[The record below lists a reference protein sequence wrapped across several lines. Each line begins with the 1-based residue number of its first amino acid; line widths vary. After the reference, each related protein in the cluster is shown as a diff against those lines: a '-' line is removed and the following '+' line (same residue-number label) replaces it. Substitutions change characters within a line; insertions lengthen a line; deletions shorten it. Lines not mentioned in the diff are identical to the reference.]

1 MTSVLVLVFCSTP
14 GPFTRNGKIHAPNRR
29 LSQLDDVP
37 TPPEASCA
45 HKMAPFPTTLL
56 RLFFVV
62 LTLLPLA
69 ASTAHVGVTGPDT
82 KRWAE
87 KPRLELVDE
96 PFLPNCTEPVC
107 TGPLANIYCTGKL
120 IHASWMFGLQSS
132 CPGDMMLQSPDAI
145 IAAFNKLEYPLK
157 REDFKQFCHDNFATF
172 PYLKLAK
179 LRDWTEEPPNLR
191 RVKDDHLRKFAKRLN
206 GIWRSLGRKFDA
218 KVKENPDLF
227 PVLPVPHAF
236 VVPGGFFQIYF
247 YWDSY
252 WIIKGLIF
260 SNMTLSAR
268 DMIDN
273 FASVIQHNGFIP
285 NSGNVQLSRR
295 SQPPLFTQMLADY
308 YYATQDKAFLSSM
321 LPFVDAELSW
331 WRSNRSVVLSSN
343 VTNYTMFHFR
353 AASNCPRP
361 ENYLVDL
368 ENGVKGAGNAEFIWS
383 SIASACESG
392 LDFSSRWF
400 AYAGPR
406 ARNFLFKLY
415 LLTHLLLLMHLTVV
429 VISGTKFSIRTN
441 NIIPVDLNAFMV
453 LNYDSAADLY
463 LELGRERKAQNYR
476 KLAADL
482 WASMGSVLWNEA
494 EGVWLDYD
502 VSEQAHRRKF
512 YPSNV
517 FPLLTGRATLQAA
530 DRVHYYL
537 RSTGALDFRG
547 GIPSTLD
554 DSSHE
559 QWDFPNGWAPSIHLF
574 VESLR
579 RSSHPRLFDIALQ
592 TADKF
597 IRTVYNGLL
606 NPIEGHPPACW
617 EKYDVRYDD
626 GRPGTGG
633 EYPVQQGFGWTN
645 GAVLDMIL
653 KFHAD
658 TDKQF
663 RLSSKGSHIRR

>member
-1 MTSVLVLVFCSTP
+1 MALFRTTS
-14 GPFTRNGKIHAPNRR
+14 
-29 LSQLDDVP
+29 
-37 TPPEASCA
+37 
-45 HKMAPFPTTLL
+45 L

-62 LTLLPLA
+62 LTLLPLV
-69 ASTAHVGVTGPDT
+69 ASIVHIGVTGPDT

-87 KPRLELVDE
+87 EPRLELVNE
-96 PFLPNCTEPVC
+96 PVLPNCTEPVC
-107 TGPLANIYCTGKL
+107 TGPLAGIYCTGKL
-120 IHASWMFGLQSS
+120 IHVSWMFGLESS
-132 CPGDMMLQSPDAI
+132 CPGDMMLQAPDAI

-179 LRDWTEEPPNLR
+179 LRDWIEEPPYLLR
-191 RVKDDHLRKFAKRLN
+191 IKDDRLREFAKRLN
-206 GIWRSLGRKFDA
+206 GIWRSLGRKFDI

-227 PVLPVPHAF
+227 PVLSVPHAF
-236 VVPGGFFQIYF
+236 VVPGGFFQMYF

-273 FASVIQHNGFIP
+273 FASVIQHSGFIP
-285 NSGNVQLSRR
+285 NSGNIQLSRR

-308 YYATQDKAFLSSM
+308 YHATQDKTFLSSM

-331 WRSNRSVVLSSN
+331 WRSERSIVLSSN
-343 VTNYTMFHFR
+343 LTNHTMFLFR

-368 ENGVKGAGNAEFIWS
+368 ENGVKGAGDAEFIWS
-383 SIASACESG
+383 SIAS
-392 LDFSSRWF
+392 
-400 AYAGPR
+400 
-406 ARNFLFKLY
+406 
-415 LLTHLLLLMHLTVV
+415 
-429 VISGTKFSIRTN
+429 TKFSIRTN

-463 LELGRERKAQNYR
+463 LEFGRERKAQSYR

-517 FPLLTGRATLQAA
+517 FPLLTGRATMQAA
-530 DRVHYYL
+530 NRVHYYL
-537 RSTGALDFRG
+537 LSTGALDFRG

-592 TADKF
+592 TANKF

-606 NPIEGHPPACW
+606 NPVKEYPPACW
-617 EKYDVRYDD
+617 EKYDIRYDD

-653 KFHAD
+653 NFHTG

-663 RLSSKGSHIRR
+663 RLSSEGLPFPFDGSPHSQLIALVLLVCVVLAVWFTCKALSSRRVKLRKGRWHAAGMAEESRLIEECEEDN

>member
-343 VTNYTMFHFR
+343 VTNYTM
-353 AASNCPRP
+353 
-361 ENYLVDL
+361 
-368 ENGVKGAGNAEFIWS
+368 
-383 SIASACESG
+383 
-392 LDFSSRWF
+392 
-400 AYAGPR
+400 
-406 ARNFLFKLY
+406 
-415 LLTHLLLLMHLTVV
+415 
-429 VISGTKFSIRTN
+429 
-441 NIIPVDLNAFMV
+441 
-453 LNYDSAADLY
+453 
-463 LELGRERKAQNYR
+463 KAQNYR

-537 RSTGALDFRG
+537 RSTGALDFRETRLGRLQAVMKPPVHIDCLPAKGIRLQPNNCKG

-663 RLSSKGSHIRR
+663 RLSSKGLPFIFGDSPHSQVIALVLLFCVVLAVWFTYKALNSRRIKLRKERWRAAGVAEESRLIDECEEDS